1 MNAEDLY
8 TDWQVPPF
16 VASAESRMAY
26 IEESIQESEGWLSG
40 QKCYRDLAANMRVFD
55 AIFSDKTKSTLV
67 SNGLKYDCRKFIS
80 KLSQVREIGTY
91 GADAPQWKPYAEME
105 NRMSQYIYLK
115 SQFPMQIK
123 KALQYAV
130 VTGVGYL
137 WPKCKTQDYGYGDR
151 EVVFEAGGLLDV
163 MPLQLDSSNDVQ
175 SAYINHIYEYYPIA
189 EAHGRFPAYQSSLQ
203 PVAKQKYSSKVQ
215 ARRLAYAEL
224 NRYGMSDA
232 QRNWGNLY
240 AEIRFSFIRDVSINR
255 YGVTLPMGDPGTSWY
270 YEVPYIGQPILGG
283 IRNGLPFMRPARP
296 EDCRIYPYLRLII
309 SSYGMTT
316 PMYDGPA
323 FDWHGKM
330 PAVQYNVESWPWEPT
345 GRSLV
350 GDVASI
356 ETTIR
361 KLERKMDSVV
371 TVTLNPPMGYDRGA
385 TGGPKI
391 ENFDLFEEDV
401 RLGVDG
407 DPDAILRSIL
417 PDSVSVKPEHFQFL
431 EYLVALRGKQT
442 GLEDSGNLDDV
453 KFNIASDDA
462 EKFLDAIG
470 PIGIDIAMMMEAANA
485 KIADMVKFMIPQWYD
500 TAMIVSIIG
509 ASNTPQEVFDFD
521 PNSMIPSHMPEEMI
535 PYLMD
540 PTKPPVYRVPNG
552 ISNYSQ
558 IDRARRFAKNVRLIS
573 IPSTLLKVTQMQEQ
587 LKYLQLQQKGFPI
600 SNHTVAKKLNLENYG
615 EIEGTTEWEKW
626 VNEQKL
632 MLGIKAALAQM
643 AAQLMPQPPEEEG
656 GGEAPPPAPGPG
668 KGSAKAG
675 GRPSTLAKAP
685 RLEQKGKGEGAPRTT
700 ITNS

>member
-1 MNAEDLY
+1 MNQQELM
-8 TDWQVPPF
+8 TDWQIPPF
-16 VASAESRMAY
+16 TASPESRMGY

-40 QKCYRDLAANMRVFD
+40 QKCYRDLGANMRVFD
-55 AIFSDKTKSTLV
+55 AIFNDKSKSTLV

-91 GADAPQWKPYAEME
+91 GADAPQWKAYAEME
-105 NRMSQYIYLK
+105 NRMAKYVYLK

-137 WPKCKTQDYGYGDR
+137 WPKCKTGDYGYGER
-151 EVVFEAGGLLDV
+151 EIVFEAGGILDV
-163 MPLQLDSSNDVQ
+163 MPLQIDSSNDVQ
-175 SAYINHIYEYYPIA
+175 SAYINHIYEYMPIA
-189 EAHGRFPAYQSSLQ
+189 EAHGRFPTFQSSIQ
-203 PVAKQKYSSKVQ
+203 PVGRQKYSSRIQ

-224 NRYGMSDA
+224 YRYGMSET

-240 AEIRFSFIRDVSINR
+240 AEIRFSFVRDISINR
-255 YGVTLPMGDPGTSWY
+255 YGKTLPMGDPGTSWY

-283 IRNGLPFMRPARP
+283 IRNGQPFMRPARA
-296 EDCRIYPYLRLII
+296 EDCRIYPYLRLVI

-330 PAVQYNVESWPWEPT
+330 PPVQYNVEQWPWEPT

-350 GDVASI
+350 GDVAPI

-361 KLERKMDSVV
+361 KIERKMDAVV
-371 TVTLNPPMGYDRGA
+371 TVTLNPPMGYDRTA

-401 RLGVDG
+401 RVGVDG
-407 DPDAILRSIL
+407 DPEHILRSVL
-417 PDSVSVKPEHFQFL
+417 PDSVEVKEMHFKFL

-442 GLEDSGNLDDV
+442 GLEDAGNLEDL
-453 KFNIASDDA
+453 KLNIAGDEA
-462 EKFLDAIG
+462 EKLLDSIG
-470 PIGIDIAMMMEAANA
+470 PIGIDIAMIMEAANA
-485 KIADMVKFMIPQWYD
+485 RLAEMVKFMIPQWYD
-500 TAMIVSIIG
+500 TAFIVSVIG
-509 ASNTPQEVFDFD
+509 SANTPQEVFDYD
-521 PNSMIPSHMPEEMI
+521 PSSMIPSHMPEEMVGTEI
-535 PYLMD
+535 VPGQLSWAAPID
-540 PTKPPVYRVPNG
+540 KPSYYPQVE
-552 ISNYSQ
+552 
-558 IDRARRFAKNVRLIS
+558 RARRFAKNVRLIS

-600 SNHTVAKKLNLENYG
+600 SFHTVAKKLNIENFG
-615 EIEGTTEWEKW
+615 EIAGNTEFEKW
-626 VNEQKL
+626 VNEQTI
-632 MLGIKAALAQM
+632 MLKIKAAIAQL
-643 AAQLMPQPPEEEG
+643 AAQLMPQPPEDDKG
-656 GGEAPPPAPGPG
+656 KG

-675 GRPSTLAKAP
+675 GRPSSNAKP
-685 RLEQKGKGEGAPRTT
+685 PKIKQKGAKEGAPRTT